1 MTKEIKQMNH
11 YLRLSACCLFALIL
25 GCQQDAGMN
34 QAGTA
39 VQRVGDAA
47 ALKTKMDTEN
57 TLVIHAL
64 DAEHYAKGH
73 VPGAVNVD
81 YEKMMPEMLP
91 TDKAQALVFY
101 CAGPMCPVS
110 KMAAGKAAKWGHTN
124 VWVYKGGIRQ
134 WRSAGMAVAKG
145 N

>member
-1 MTKEIKQMNH
+1 MKQH
-11 YLRLSACCLFALIL
+11 LGFATCCLFGLVL

-34 QAGTA
+34 QGGAA
-39 VQRVGDAA
+39 VHRVGDAA
-47 ALKTKMDTEN
+47 ALKAKMDTGN
-57 TLVIHAL
+57 MLVVHAL
-64 DAEHYAKGH
+64 NAEHYAQGH

-81 YEKMMPEMLP
+81 YEKMTPEMLP
-91 TDKAQALVFY
+91 ADKAQALVFY

-110 KMAAGKAAKWGHTN
+110 DMAARKAAKWGHTN
-124 VWVYKGGIRQ
+124 VWVYKGGIKQ